1 MLNCTQNELQYIRK
15 KFYSEVDTA
24 TVIAKSWNI
33 NPVFTRPQGRR
44 RPDDVDDI
52 ENHEFTHDEHKIHLT
67 ASFGGARYPDV
78 CAEDLSLE
86 ALLDEVDEALEEAK
100 QLGRNQSVI
109 APVIQE
115 GI

>member
-1 MLNCTQNELQYIRK
+1 MLSNIIRLN
-15 KFYSEVDTA
+15 VRD
-24 TVIAKSWNI
+24 
-33 NPVFTRPQGRR
+33 G
-44 RPDDVDDI
+44 
-52 ENHEFTHDEHKIHLT
+52 KIKL
-67 ASFGGARYPDV
+67 RYPDLG
-78 CAEDLSLE
+78 AADLSLE

>member
-1 MLNCTQNELQYIRK
+1 MLSNIIRFNVRDGIIKLRYMYI
-15 KFYSEVDTA
+15 S
-24 TVIAKSWNI
+24 
-33 NPVFTRPQGRR
+33 
-44 RPDDVDDI
+44 
-52 ENHEFTHDEHKIHLT
+52 
-67 ASFGGARYPDV
+67 
-78 CAEDLSLE
+78 AEDLSLE

>member
-1 MLNCTQNELQYIRK
+1 MNLFEFLLVTSSNIISLNVRDGKIKLC
-15 KFYSEVDTA
+15 
-24 TVIAKSWNI
+24 
-33 NPVFTRPQGRR
+33 FTDLG
-44 RPDDVDDI
+44 
-52 ENHEFTHDEHKIHLT
+52 H
-67 ASFGGARYPDV
+67 
-78 CAEDLSLE
+78 EDLSLE